1 MTRIEA
7 FMLAIVFTALPLF
20 GEEFFIEEYNY
31 SVYVPEGW
39 DTFDR
44 TSLSELSFI
53 SDDQT
58 VIFQTSVYDGAD
70 FSSSLEMYEALT
82 VDFRGES
89 DGERFRYN
97 GDDAFLADITFS
109 QGDGELRG
117 WFLFLNREDR
127 DYYLLSFCGADYYEE
142 KLPFILSVLD
152 TFRIESDEALNKP
165 GAVSQ
170 FYYPFP
176 GKSDVMAQMV
186 LNGNIVSFQTDLRE
200 FDSSQA
206 VIEREAQL
214 MKYYQDLGDKP
225 LFEEAWK
232 RYYKIIFRDN
242 YSRFDSLG
250 QTLRSTLD
258 RYSDREKAVI
268 LLNWI
273 QNFKYISSGT
283 FSDLLSPIHTV
294 SNEEG
299 DCDARG
305 LSYSIML
312 RHLDIDSILLVSWQY
327 KHSISAVN
335 VSGDGARYPLGDESY
350 LVGETTEVVDLGMI
364 PQSMAEG
371 EKWIPVVFTED

>member
-1 MTRIEA
+1 MTKIKA
-7 FMLAIVFTALPLF
+7 LLLTVLIITLPLF

-31 SVYVPEGW
+31 TVYIPEGW
-39 DTFDR
+39 NTFDR
-44 TSLSELSFI
+44 TNLAELSFV

-58 VIFQTSVYDGAD
+58 VVFQASVFDGTKYG
-70 FSSSLEMYEALT
+70 SSLEMYEALT
-82 VDFRGES
+82 VEFRGES

-109 QGDGELRG
+109 QGEGQLRG
-117 WFLFLNREDR
+117 WFLFINRDDR
-127 DYYLLSFCGADYYEE
+127 DYYLFSFCGEDYYED

-152 TFRIESDEALNKP
+152 SFRIENEDSMYKP

-176 GKSDVMAQMV
+176 GKGDALAQMV
-186 LNGNIVSFQTDLRE
+186 LNGSIVSFQTDLME
-200 FDSSQA
+200 FDASQA
-206 VIEREAQL
+206 VIEREAHM

-232 RYYKIIFRDN
+232 RYYKIIYRDN
-242 YSRFDSLG
+242 YSRFASLG
-250 QTLRSTLD
+250 ETLQKALARNN
-258 RYSDREKAVI
+258 DREKAVI

-273 QNFKYISSGT
+273 QNFKYTSSGT
-283 FSDLLSPIHTV
+283 FSDLLSPISTV

-312 RHLDIDSILLVSWQY
+312 RYLGIDSILLVSWQY

-335 VSGDGARYPLGDESY
+335 IPGDGARYPLGDVSY

-364 PQSMAEG
+364 PQSMADG
-371 EKWIPVVFTED
+371 EKWIPVVFTND

>member
-1 MTRIEA
+1 MIRIKA
-7 FMLAIVFTALPLF
+7 IMLLVVFITLPLF

-31 SVYVPEGW
+31 TVYIPEGW
-39 DTFDR
+39 NTFDR
-44 TSLSELSFI
+44 TSLSELSFV

-58 VIFQTSVYDGAD
+58 VIFQTTVYDGAK
-70 FSSSLEMYEALT
+70 FGSSLEMYEALT

-97 GDDAFLADITFS
+97 GDDAYLADITFS

-117 WFLFLNREDR
+117 WFLFINRDDR
-127 DYYLLSFCGADYYEE
+127 DYYLLSFSGLDFYEE
-142 KLPFILSVLD
+142 KLPFILSTLD
-152 TFRIESDEALNKP
+152 SFRIESENSLYKP
-165 GAVSQ
+165 GAISQ

-176 GKSDVMAQMV
+176 GKGDVMAQMV
-186 LNGNIVSFQTDLRE
+186 LNGSIVSFQTDLNE
-200 FDSSQA
+200 FDASQA

-232 RYYKIIFRDN
+232 RYYNIIYRDN

-250 QTLRSTLD
+250 QTLQSVLSGN
-258 RYSDREKAVI
+258 SDREKAVI

-273 QNFKYISSGT
+273 QNFKYTSSDT
-283 FSDLLSPIHTV
+283 FSDLLSPISTV

-312 RHLDIDSILLVSWQY
+312 GHLGIDSILLVSWQY

-335 VSGDGARYPLGDESY
+335 VPGDGARYPLGDVSY

-364 PQSMAEG
+364 PQSMADG
-371 EKWIPVVFTED
+371 EKWIPVVFTGD